1 MYFDKTSRFSEKET
15 YSVDPTTVLQ
25 ESTEQQKN
33 SRDDFK
39 SYIDHFVGLNQDIL
53 MYTPPYV
60 ANLPSPTPS
69 RHKRSF
75 SFTSASS
82 GKK

>member
-1 MYFDKTSRFSEKET
+1 MYFDQTSRFSEEET

-39 SYIDHFVGLNQDIL
+39 SYADHFVGLNQDIL
-53 MYTPPYV
+53 MYTPRYV